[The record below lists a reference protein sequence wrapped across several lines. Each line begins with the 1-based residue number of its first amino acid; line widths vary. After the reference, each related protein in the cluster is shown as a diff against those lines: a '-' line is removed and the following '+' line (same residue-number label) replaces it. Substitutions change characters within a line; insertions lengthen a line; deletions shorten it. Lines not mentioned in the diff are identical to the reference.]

1 MTLYSFIRSQA
12 EQQQLVSPVPGD
24 SVARHDTGN
33 IQGQAVGIMKGSSGL
48 AILHRAR
55 NEAPTPLKFLAE
67 VWLRQSRRDK
77 LHIQ

>member
-33 IQGQAVGIMKGSSGL
+33 IQGQVVGIMKGSSGL

-55 NEAPTPLKFLAE
+55 NEPSRSLKLYNHGKTKE
-67 VWLRQSRRDK
+67 KTLLD
-77 LHIQ
+77 INP